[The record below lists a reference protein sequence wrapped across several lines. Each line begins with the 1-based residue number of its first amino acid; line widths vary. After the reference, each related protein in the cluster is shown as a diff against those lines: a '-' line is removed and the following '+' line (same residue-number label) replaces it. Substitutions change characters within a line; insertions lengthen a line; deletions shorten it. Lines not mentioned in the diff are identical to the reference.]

1 MKSVGG
7 HSRVTPW
14 VLVTLYV
21 CAGVLWLGAQAW
33 VLNYFDVSTHR
44 QSIRWQIGLF
54 VAWLL
59 VSSAVAVWLI
69 TRKSRADQVRQ
80 ETAQELELVVRH
92 APAGMARVHVGG
104 AEIVWANAKLAGWLG
119 CSVESMAGQ
128 DFRSLVPADDRAEVE
143 QQLGRL
149 LDGRQDYFQALRHC
163 THAVT
168 GKVTPVLCTTSRVAA
183 SGVRGP
189 VALVC
194 VLQDLSEMVSARN
207 ALTRSETMLRMALEG
222 SGSGVWEWDA
232 VQQKLNLSSG
242 MSALLHYRGQDLSHD
257 FDFYTR
263 LHPDDADAV
272 RSEIRQTLEQ
282 GSILALTARLLCF
295 DGLYRW
301 FRARGQ
307 AHRDVDGRLL
317 RISGLLTDQTA
328 SREADERR
336 RLAAAVVENTIEGV
350 VVTDARSRILSV
362 NPSFTRLLG
371 FSEAE
376 MLGQTPRM
384 FKSGRHDKEFYDA
397 MWASMHAT
405 GHWQG
410 EIWNR
415 RKNGEI
421 FPERMSLSAVKD
433 AAGAV
438 THYVCMFTDIS
449 AEKAR
454 EQQLEFLAHRDA
466 LTGLPNRS
474 HFALMLGDAVERAKA
489 EQRGLA
495 VMLLNIDRFKD
506 VNDSYGHSVGDEVLK
521 HIAFQV
527 QGALRYGDIIGRLA
541 GDELCVVAQHLGSE
555 KEAVEV
561 AERLMAAAAKAW
573 ITPDGLPVVVSVS
586 VGICMYPDHA
596 LTTED
601 LMQGAHA
608 AVYGAKNRGSNAWCF
623 FHEYMTQAARE
634 RLALEARLRRAL
646 ELGHMR
652 LFYQPQVDLH
662 TGRLTG
668 AEALLRWHDPEEGL
682 ISPAR
687 FIPVAE
693 SSGVIGPLG
702 LWVLGEA
709 CRQGQAWR
717 EAGLPELTIAVNVSL
732 HQFLLTDI
740 AGETAQVLETSGFPA
755 HLLELEI
762 TESALAEK
770 PEEALAV
777 LSRLRDLGLRLAID
791 DFGTGYSSLAHLKR
805 FPLDLLKIDRGFIHD
820 IPNSGDDMAISSSV
834 IALGHA
840 MGLKVLAEGV
850 ETQEQLSFLQDKGCD
865 FFQGYFCSRPLPAED
880 FARLLEKAGAGQPLV
895 DVQSGVTA

>member
-1 MKSVGG
+1 MTHYLAV
-7 HSRVTPW
+7 
-14 VLVTLYV
+14 
-21 CAGVLWLGAQAW
+21 QE
-33 VLNYFDVSTHR
+33 DVSE
-44 QSIRWQIGLF
+44 
-54 VAWLL
+54 
-59 VSSAVAVWLI
+59 
-69 TRKSRADQVRQ
+69 RK
-80 ETAQELELVVRH
+80 
-92 APAGMARVHVGG
+92 
-104 AEIVWANAKLAGWLG
+104 
-119 CSVESMAGQ
+119 
-128 DFRSLVPADDRAEVE
+128 
-143 QQLGRL
+143 
-149 LDGRQDYFQALRHC
+149 
-163 THAVT
+163 
-168 GKVTPVLCTTSRVAA
+168 
-183 SGVRGP
+183 
-189 VALVC
+189 
-194 VLQDLSEMVSARN
+194 
-207 ALTRSETMLRMALEG
+207 
-222 SGSGVWEWDA
+222 
-232 VQQKLNLSSG
+232 
-242 MSALLHYRGQDLSHD
+242 
-257 FDFYTR
+257 
-263 LHPDDADAV
+263 
-272 RSEIRQTLEQ
+272 
-282 GSILALTARLLCF
+282 
-295 DGLYRW
+295 
-301 FRARGQ
+301 
-307 AHRDVDGRLL
+307 RDEE
-317 RISGLLTDQTA
+317 RI
-328 SREADERR
+328 R
-336 RLAAAVVENTIEGV
+336 RL
-350 VVTDARSRILSV
+350 V
-362 NPSFTRLLG
+362 NF
-371 FSEAE
+371 
-376 MLGQTPRM
+376 
-384 FKSGRHDKEFYDA
+384 
-397 MWASMHAT
+397 
-405 GHWQG
+405 
-410 EIWNR
+410 
-415 RKNGEI
+415 
-421 FPERMSLSAVKD
+421 
-433 AAGAV
+433 
-438 THYVCMFTDIS
+438 
-449 AEKAR
+449 
-454 EQQLEFLAHRDA
+454 DA

-662 TGRLTG
+662 TGWLTG